1 VSLVAI
7 FSHARESG
15 RLAILFFLVSH
26 NEIENREKGP
36 EREREKKTY
45 IGKERQG
52 ETKRLTQRETR
63 I

>member
-1 VSLVAI
+1 M
-7 FSHARESG
+7 
-15 RLAILFFLVSH
+15 SH